1 MSSQCQW
8 WQILMQGTTRKQT
21 NIHTFW
27 QTFLDTNAISI
38 ALKWPALDLWAQGT
52 RKRCTSCIHS
62 WEKTWKDQFLWTTW
76 TRWLGMAPTRSG
88 CPGRTPPSPLPPTS
102 SHTLVTCPSDSLD
115 IYFNLWTPPAS
126 LPSLP
131 EQAPQST
138 VSITLISTYLFGI
151 LFSWIHD
158 MSWASTVKCL
168 NPLSCYQHI
177 WTPCLST
184 YICNKHELCWST
196 SNWAKVKV
204 PGNSCR

>member
-1 MSSQCQW
+1 
-8 WQILMQGTTRKQT
+8 
-21 NIHTFW
+21 
-27 QTFLDTNAISI
+27 
-38 ALKWPALDLWAQGT
+38 
-52 RKRCTSCIHS
+52 
-62 WEKTWKDQFLWTTW
+62 
-76 TRWLGMAPTRSG
+76 MARTRSG

-102 SHTLVTCPSDSLD
+102 SHTLVTCPSDSLP

-184 YICNKHELCWST
+184 YICNKHELCCVRDFLLFWGEKMCFCYVCCISGVNRAQLQIFLNNT
-196 SNWAKVKV
+196 HFLPSKSLKYKEQCDNL
-204 PGNSCR
+204 

>member
-1 MSSQCQW
+1 MS
-8 WQILMQGTTRKQT
+8 QICLY
-21 NIHTFW
+21 
-27 QTFLDTNAISI
+27 
-38 ALKWPALDLWAQGT
+38 LKSSEGDICLHLVLNHLPLKFVVFKFSFKNLLY
-52 RKRCTSCIHS
+52 R
-62 WEKTWKDQFLWTTW
+62 
-76 TRWLGMAPTRSG
+76 
-88 CPGRTPPSPLPPTS
+88 PGRTPPSPLPPTS
-102 SHTLVTCPSDSLD
+102 SHTLVTCPSDSLP

-184 YICNKHELCWST
+184 YICNKHELCI
-196 SNWAKVKV
+196 NAVFKFFQKL
-204 PGNSCR
+204 R